1 MILLSV
7 RKNKRKTFLI
17 VTLFFVIV
25 ALFVYFLSLWLFDDT
40 VLAVIIGILFSFITS
55 FTSYYNSDK
64 IVLSLN
70 KARVATKEEYRQLN
84 DILEG
89 LCLATGLP
97 MPKLYVMEDKAMNAF
112 ATGRN
117 PKNAVI
123 CVTTGLLNRLDK
135 YEIEG
140 VLAHELSHIKNYDIL
155 LQTVTVVM
163 VGFIVMLSDAFSR
176 GFLRSSRRDDDDNDK
191 GNAIIMLI
199 GLIFIILAPIF
210 AKLIQ
215 LAISRNRE
223 YLADASAVEIT
234 RNKDGLINA
243 LKKISDDTE
252 NLTVSNKATESL
264 YIISPFKNT
273 KKTKD
278 SLLSTHPNTL
288 NRIERLQNIQ

>member
-1 MILLSV
+1 MILRDV
-7 RKNKRKTFLI
+7 KKNKTKTIFI
-17 VTLFFVIV
+17 VSIFFCLVSLFI
-25 ALFVYFLSLWLFDDT
+25 YFLSLWLFDD
-40 VLAVIIGILFSFITS
+40 VVIAVVIGLLFSFITS
-55 FTSYYNSDK
+55 FASYYNSDK

-70 KARVATKEEYRQLN
+70 KARVATPEEYKQLN

-89 LCLATGLP
+89 LCLGTGLP
-97 MPKLYVMEDKAMNAF
+97 MPKLYVMEDGAMNAF

-117 PKNAVI
+117 PKHAVI
-123 CVTTGLLNRLDK
+123 CVTTGLLSRLDK

-155 LQTVTVVM
+155 LSTVTVVM

-176 GFLRSSRRDDDDNDK
+176 GFIRKSDDDDNNK
-191 GNAIIMLI
+191 NPILMII
-199 GLIFIILAPIF
+199 GLVFIILAPIF
-210 AKLIQ
+210 AKLMQ

-243 LKKISDDTE
+243 LKKIDGDTE
-252 NLTVSNKATESL
+252 VLKHSNSATASL
-264 YIISPFKNT
+264 FIAPVKKKNR
-273 KKTKD
+273 D

>member
-1 MILLSV
+1 MILRDV
-7 RKNKRKTFLI
+7 KKNKTK
-17 VTLFFVIV
+17 TLFIV
-25 ALFVYFLSLWLFDDT
+25 SIFFCLVSLFIYFLSLWLFGDI
-40 VLAVIIGILFSFITS
+40 VMAVVIGLLFSFITS
-55 FTSYYNSDK
+55 FASYYNSDK

-70 KARVATKEEYRQLN
+70 KARVATTEEYKQLN

-89 LCLATGLP
+89 LCLGTGLP
-97 MPKLYVMEDKAMNAF
+97 MPKLYVMEDSAMNAF

-117 PKNAVI
+117 PKHAVI
-123 CVTTGLLNRLDK
+123 CVTTGLLNKLEK

-155 LQTVTVVM
+155 LSTVTVVM
-163 VGFIVMLSDAFSR
+163 VGFIVILSDAFSR
-176 GFLRSSRRDDDDNDK
+176 GFIRKSDDDDNK
-191 GNAIIMLI
+191 NPILMII
-199 GLIFIILAPIF
+199 GLIFIVLAPIF
-210 AKLIQ
+210 AKLMQ

-243 LKKISDDTE
+243 LKKIDESVE
-252 NLTVSNKATESL
+252 VLKYSNEATASL
-264 YIISPFKNT
+264 FIAPVKKKN
-273 KKTKD
+273 KD

>member
-199 GLIFIILAPIF
+199 GLIFIVLAPIF

-252 NLTVSNKATESL
+252 SLKVSNKATESL
-264 YIISPFKNT
+264 YIISPFKST

>member
-1 MILLSV
+1 MILMGV

-17 VTLFFVIV
+17 VTVFFVIV

-40 VLAVIIGILFSFITS
+40 TFAVIVGLLFSFITS
-55 FTSYYNSDK
+55 FVSYYNSDK

-70 KARVATKEEYRQLN
+70 KAREATKEEYRQLN

-97 MPKLYVMEDKAMNAF
+97 MPKLYVMEDSAMNAF

-117 PKNAVI
+117 PKHSV
-123 CVTTGLLNRLDK
+123 
-135 YEIEG
+135 IEG
-140 VLAHELSHIKNYDIL
+140 VLAHELSHIRNYDIL

-176 GFLRSSRRDDDDNDK
+176 GFLRSSKSMDDDDNK
-191 GNAIIMLI
+191 GNAILMII
-199 GLIFIILAPIF
+199 GLVFIILAPIF

-234 RNKDGLINA
+234 RNKDGLMNA

-252 NLTVSNKATESL
+252 VLKTANQSTESL
-264 YIISPFKNT
+264 YIISPLKSKN
-273 KKTKD
+273 KQKD
-278 SLLSTHPNTL
+278 SLFSTHPNTL

>member
-1 MILLSV
+1 MILRDV
-7 RKNKRKTFLI
+7 KKNKIKTGVV
-17 VTLFFVIV
+17 VTFFFTLV
-25 ALFVYFLSLWLFDDT
+25 ALFIYFVSLWLFDDT
-40 VLAVIIGILFSFITS
+40 IIAIVIGVLFSFFSS
-55 FTSYYNSDK
+55 FISYYNSDK

-97 MPKLYVMEDKAMNAF
+97 MPKLYVMEDSAMNAF

-117 PKNAVI
+117 PKHAVI

-155 LQTVTVVM
+155 LSTVVVVM
-163 VGFIVMLSDAFSR
+163 VGFIVIISDLFSR
-176 GFLRSSRRDDDDNDK
+176 GFYRHSKDDDDNK
-191 GNAIIMLI
+191 ASGILMII

-210 AKLIQ
+210 AKLVQ
-215 LAISRNRE
+215 FAISRNRE

-243 LKKISDDTE
+243 LRKIDADVEILE
-252 NLTVSNKATESL
+252 NANKSSESL
-264 YIISPFKNT
+264 YIINPLKG
-273 KKTKD
+273 KKVKD
-278 SLLSTHPNTL
+278 SLWSTHPNTL
-288 NRIERLQNIQ
+288 NRIERLQKIQ

>member
-1 MILLSV
+1 MILRDV
-7 RKNKRKTFLI
+7 KKNKIKTGVV
-17 VTLFFVIV
+17 VTFFFILV
-25 ALFVYFLSLWLFDDT
+25 ALFIYFVSLWLFDDT
-40 VLAVIIGILFSFITS
+40 IIAIVIGVLFSFFSS
-55 FTSYYNSDK
+55 FISYYNSDK

-97 MPKLYVMEDKAMNAF
+97 MPKLYIMEDSAMNAF

-117 PKNAVI
+117 PKHAVI

-155 LQTVTVVM
+155 LSTVVVVM
-163 VGFIVMLSDAFSR
+163 VGFIVIISDLFSR
-176 GFLRSSRRDDDDNDK
+176 GFYRHSKDDDDNK
-191 GNAIIMLI
+191 ANGILMII

-210 AKLIQ
+210 AKLVQ

-243 LKKISDDTE
+243 LRKIDADVEILE
-252 NLTVSNKATESL
+252 NANKSSESL
-264 YIISPFKNT
+264 YIINPLKG
-273 KKTKD
+273 KKAKD
-278 SLLSTHPNTL
+278 SLWSTHPNTL
-288 NRIERLQNIQ
+288 NRIERLQKIQ